1 MVQLM
6 TKRAIERWKRLTA
19 TGSGDGIVEV
29 PSIDSGIAT
38 GFGTARYA
46 IGAQGQP
53 RLLVPIGGHATASE
67 LTSTSKLLVTTSSY
81 KVSNKGTLFIDIMC
95 LDRGLDLVFA
105 ELAEDILRRIK
116 EGFSPI
122 KAVIASIDDFRE
134 LLREKASEEIL
145 ESKILGLVGELEM
158 MRRLV
163 TLNQTAAETWTG
175 PFELRHDFRQGIHA
189 LEVKTSGR
197 SDTTR
202 VFIHGIDQLDPPVGG
217 TLHLAHVRLERA
229 ENGQLSIGSVFDS
242 LLKSGADRK
251 TLEKGLEA
259 LGCLNPYGKEWNR
272 LSFCLEGIKIYSV
285 SEGFPRITGSSFADG
300 LLPAGVLALEYQI
313 DLNHAKDFELPTDNY
328 KIALE
333 RIAG

>member
-1 MVQLM
+1 MVRLM

-19 TGSGDGIVEV
+19 TGSGDGVIEV

-53 RLLVPIGGHATASE
+53 RLLVPIGGHAPACE
-67 LTSTSKLLVTTSSY
+67 LISTSKLLVTTSSY
-81 KVSNKGTLFIDIMC
+81 KISNKSTLFIDIMC

-116 EGFSPI
+116 EGFSPL

-134 LLREKASEEIL
+134 LLKEKSREEIP
-145 ESKILGLVGELEM
+145 ESKIQGLVGELEV

-163 TLNQTAAETWTG
+163 SLNKTAAETWTG

-217 TLHLAHVRLERA
+217 TLHLAHVLLERV
-229 ENGQLSIGSVFDS
+229 ENGQLSLGSIFDS
-242 LLKSGADRK
+242 LLRFGANRK

-259 LGCLNPYGKEWNR
+259 LGCSNPYGEEWNR
-272 LSFCLEGIKIYSV
+272 LSFCLEGIKMYRV
-285 SEGFPRITGSSFADG
+285 SEGFPRVTGSSFAGG
-300 LLPAGVLALEYQI
+300 LLPGGVLALEYQI
-313 DLNHAKDFELPTDNY
+313 DLSHAKDFELPTNDF
-328 KIALE
+328 KIAFE